1 MSSESPENKQSQL
14 IGVLREGVSVVQM
27 IFFKEMRSVLSQNH
41 SDKEPSY
48 VSMLAGAI
56 INDVFGTPNQ
66 EERFVNFYTENR
78 GLIEQELLSL
88 KDSCA
93 QIFPALTDALRI
105 QSLCDTQEGGDSSHV
120 LTKANELGI
129 LVVDREIP
137 LPSTF
142 MTLVRILGE
151 QHNLII
157 SPVQITPEQDQE
169 LVH

>member
-1 MSSESPENKQSQL
+1 M
-14 IGVLREGVSVVQM
+14 QM
-27 IFFKEMRSVLSQNH
+27 IFFKEVRTVVTDNH
-41 SDKEPSY
+41 PDKESSY
-48 VSMLAGAI
+48 LSMLAGAI

-66 EERFVNFYTENR
+66 EERFVNFYSENR
-78 GLIEQELLSL
+78 GVIEQELLSL
-88 KDSCA
+88 PDKCPD
-93 QIFPALTDALRI
+93 ILPPLTDALRI
-105 QSLCDTQEGGDSSHV
+105 QSLCDHQEGGDSSHV
-120 LTKANELGI
+120 LAKANELGI

-157 SPVQITPEQDQE
+157 SPVQISPEQDQE